1 MIAGLRVGVA
11 IVALCLVSRSNQPSS
26 LPAMNAQRPPVEK
39 LALIGVGLIGGSV
52 GLAAREHLGVEHV
65 VGFDT
70 DADVLAGGLE
80 VGAITARAD
89 SVEEAV
95 ADADLVVLAV
105 PVGALPDV
113 ARAALVAA
121 REDAVVTDVG
131 STKREVMAAVDDPR
145 FVGGHPIAGAETS
158 GVENARAGLFEDAT
172 WFLTPAAN
180 TTGMGLERL
189 MRFVNG
195 LGAKARAL
203 DADTHDRLVADISHL
218 PHVLANVLVSQ
229 AAQTIHSP
237 DGSVTVIGPS
247 FRDVTRVAG
256 ANTAIWKDIYLS
268 NRDAL
273 ADSLDAVIG
282 RLGEFRDALRGGDE
296 TIVARINDQARAD
309 RQDLLER
316 ELVGGDVYELRVMV
330 PNKPGIL
337 AELTLALGRAGVNI
351 VDLALYPAADMSSG
365 AVSIWVAGQEAAERT
380 EQLVGELGY
389 PVTRA

>member
-1 MIAGLRVGVA
+1 
-11 IVALCLVSRSNQPSS
+11 
-26 LPAMNAQRPPVEK
+26 MNAQRPPVER

-52 GLAAREHLGVEHV
+52 GLAARQRLGVEHV
-65 VGFDT
+65 VGYDNNPE
-70 DADVLAGGLE
+70 VLARALE
-80 VGAITARAD
+80 LGVLTSIAG

-95 ADADLVVLAV
+95 ANADLVLLAV
-105 PVGALPDV
+105 PVGRLPDV
-113 ARAALVAA
+113 ARAALSAA

-145 FVGGHPIAGAETS
+145 FIGGHPIAGAETS
-158 GVENARAGLFEDAT
+158 GVDNARAELFVDAT
-172 WFLTPAAN
+172 WFVTPAAN
-180 TTGMGLERL
+180 TSGMGLERL

-195 LGAKARAL
+195 LGAKAQAL
-203 DADTHDRLVADISHL
+203 DADMHDRLVADISHL

-256 ANTAIWKDIYLS
+256 ANTSIWKDIYLS

-273 ADSLDAVIG
+273 ADSLETVIG
-282 RLGEFRDALRGGDE
+282 RLGEFRDALRAGDAG
-296 TIVARINDQARAD
+296 TVAQINDRARAD
-309 RQDLLER
+309 RRQLLER
-316 ELVGGDVYELRVMV
+316 ELVGGEVCELRVSV

-351 VDLALYPAADMSSG
+351 VDLALYPTPDMSSG

-380 EQLVGELGY
+380 EQLVGALGY